1 MTDKKSEEIETESS
15 LEWAEVDEME
25 VCSSED
31 GSELVVPKPQLYSE
45 EEKVTESKRRWKK
58 GGRREGG
65 GGGGGVTTT
74 QDGGCLVCGLDN
86 DYQNVCCVCVWGGD
100 GWMCVCVCGWV
111 GWVCGVGGWV
121 WACGRVG
128 GCMFLQRT
136 GNTHTFL
143 PHM

>member
-86 DYQNVCCVCVWGGD
+86 DYQNVCCVCVCGGGGGWVD
-100 GWMCVCVCGWV
+100 GCVCVCV
-111 GWVCGVGGWV
+111 GVGVGG
-121 WACGRVG
+121 RVG
-128 GCMFLQRT
+128 MWVGVCSSK
-136 GNTHTFL
+136 GKEIHIHSYTH
-143 PHM
+143 M